1 MNESSIHGR
10 SDGCDEYVDVERRA
24 ALHALR
30 RGAAAMVGR
39 RRRGAAAL
47 ASSAAAL
54 PRVAFA
60 GGGGAPA
67 RDVLVF
73 WFLRGGMDGLSLC
86 PPYADPDYVSMR
98 GPLAVPP
105 PGALGGA
112 LDLDGT
118 FGLHPAAA
126 ALLPAYQA
134 GDVAF
139 VQGAGSTDPTR
150 SHFDA
155 MKLIEGGVP
164 NQGASAVETGWLGRH
179 VAAMPPAQP
188 GALLRAAALD
198 DVFPLTL
205 AGAPQSLA
213 IPKLAEFDLDGYGST
228 RALRQS
234 RLRTMYEAID
244 GPLAAGALSTLDN
257 IDALSSIDFDGYAPS
272 GGAVYPDSTL
282 GEAFRN
288 TAALIKADR
297 GVEVVEIDKGGW
309 DHHDNQGV
317 GAGRFFDMIGE
328 LCQSL
333 GALHADL
340 GSLMGSV
347 TVACMTEFGRRV
359 DANGSAGTDHGR
371 ASCMVLMG
379 GNVVGGRVV
388 RDWIGLGPAALDDL
402 AVPVRIDY
410 RDVLAEL
417 LTDRMGDPAAASRFP
432 NHAPTDLGLFDG

>member
-73 WFLRGGMDGLSLC
+73 CFLRGGMDGLSLC

-155 MKLIEGGVP
+155 
-164 NQGASAVETGWLGRH
+164 
-179 VAAMPPAQP
+179 
-188 GALLRAAALD
+188 
-198 DVFPLTL
+198 
-205 AGAPQSLA
+205 
-213 IPKLAEFDLDGYGST
+213 
-228 RALRQS
+228 
-234 RLRTMYEAID
+234 
-244 GPLAAGALSTLDN
+244 
-257 IDALSSIDFDGYAPS
+257 
-272 GGAVYPDSTL
+272 
-282 GEAFRN
+282 
-288 TAALIKADR
+288 
-297 GVEVVEIDKGGW
+297 
-309 DHHDNQGV
+309 
-317 GAGRFFDMIGE
+317 
-328 LCQSL
+328 
-333 GALHADL
+333 
-340 GSLMGSV
+340 
-347 TVACMTEFGRRV
+347 
-359 DANGSAGTDHGR
+359 
-371 ASCMVLMG
+371 
-379 GNVVGGRVV
+379 
-388 RDWIGLGPAALDDL
+388 
-402 AVPVRIDY
+402 
-410 RDVLAEL
+410 
-417 LTDRMGDPAAASRFP
+417 
-432 NHAPTDLGLFDG
+432 